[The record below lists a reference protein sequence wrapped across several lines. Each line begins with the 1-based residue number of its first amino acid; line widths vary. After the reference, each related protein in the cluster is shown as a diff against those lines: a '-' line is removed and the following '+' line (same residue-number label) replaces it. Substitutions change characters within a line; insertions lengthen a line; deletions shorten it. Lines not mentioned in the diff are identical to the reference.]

1 MYKHNLIFIFLFLT
15 SFWFHKSH
23 SKNSLIKSIKIGKV
37 SSVNSWRKT
46 CYTCKGKSFIMFF
59 KTIEYNESAN
69 KTVLVPRLGTQAY
82 LRLNVNQEKA
92 ECWSPFQ
99 TSPPPGCKSQVITVY
114 CCGRGKRTLSEAQ
127 AHRESLLLG
136 EKQEHWEKIQQPNLY
151 AKCKII
157 LKEFETC
164 GPLKAPLQQQNY
176 TRLNS
181 WVGKSQLPHNKG
193 LRARL

>member
-69 KTVLVPRLGTQAY
+69 KTVLVPRLRHTGLPKAKRKPGKSGMLVPIPNIPPT
-82 LRLNVNQEKA
+82 RL
-92 ECWSPFQ
+92 
-99 TSPPPGCKSQVITVY
+99 QV
-114 CCGRGKRTLSEAQ
+114 SSNN
-127 AHRESLLLG
+127 SLLLRQGQEDPLRSTGSQG
-136 EKQEHWEKIQQPNLY
+136 EPI
-151 AKCKII
+151 AGG
-157 LKEFETC
+157 ET
-164 GPLKAPLQQQNY
+164 G
-176 TRLNS
+176 T
-181 WVGKSQLPHNKG
+181 
-193 LRARL
+193 LRKNPATQSVR